1 MPAVGRRG
9 TAESSPVVD
18 LSACLRWANAVD
30 DDDLLPAVQRLH
42 RSVPAFEPTSMEEK
56 VAAKKR
62 TA

>member
-1 MPAVGRRG
+1 M
-9 TAESSPVVD
+9 VD